1 MTYRYSK
8 RLAYLEIAAAMTM
21 LVALYVATDPMW
33 WGWLLFAPLFLY
45 IIARAVHTYMYSL
58 TIDGD
63 RITVVD
69 LNKRDQYLVSEIT
82 AIHVWPAKG
91 ERIAVITFGD
101 RKKLSFPSHLD
112 GFDELVGSLMEQTRS
127 KLQILGHAVALKQ

>member
-1 MTYRYSK
+1 M
-8 RLAYLEIAAAMTM
+8 AYLEIAAALAM
-21 LVALYVATDPMW
+21 LVALYVGTEPKW

-45 IIARAVHTYMYSL
+45 IVARAVHTYRYSL

-69 LNKRDQYLVSEIT
+69 LNKHDQYLVSEIA
-82 AIHVWPAKG
+82 AINVWPAKG
-91 ERIAVITFGD
+91 ERVAVITFDD

-112 GFDELVGSLMEQTRS
+112 GFDELVESLMEQSRS
-127 KLQILGHAVALKQ
+127 KLQT